1 MLGEEYVKTNKRFK
15 TIWGE
20 VHSGRMGREL
30 MEIVSTCEP
39 FEARLEVVL
48 MGRDLSFLPEFDHT
62 KIAQAVVDDRLLVKV
77 RSDCV
82 AKEL

>member
-1 MLGEEYVKTNKRFK
+1 MK
-15 TIWGE
+15 I
-20 VHSGRMGREL
+20 
-30 MEIVSTCEP
+30 ISTCEP

-77 RSDCV
+77 RLDCV